1 MNFNRESFAIFFA
14 VVLALH
20 SLNLPWK
27 LRKFNL
33 LIFSY
38 IFYAAWKPE
47 FVLLIVFSTIV
58 DWFAA
63 RKMYYSES
71 KAVRNAWLGVSL
83 VANFGL
89 LSYFKYGQFLFDNYG
104 YLLSWLGEHH
114 SQVNLGITLP
124 VGISFYTFQTLSYSI
139 DAYRRTSEPWHSFLD
154 YALYV
159 TFFPQLVAGPIVRSS
174 DFLPQC
180 VEPKRA
186 NISQFSWGLAL
197 MLLGLFE
204 KVVLADVLLAPL
216 TEKAFSGAVPTDF
229 MQAWTG
235 VLSFAMQI
243 FGDFAGYST
252 TAIGIALCLGF
263 TFQDNFRFPYA
274 AVGFSDF
281 WQRWHISLSSW
292 LRDYLYISLGGNRKG
307 TFRTYY
313 HLMVTMLLGG
323 LWHGADWKFVAWG
336 GLHGVFLIIER
347 FAKRLVGH
355 WNIWRSNLMRLLLML
370 ITFGCICLTWVFFRA
385 NDFMSACNYVKALL
399 CVNCASPS
407 ASNVGYIKPIEQ
419 GLVIGIAMA
428 MLTLHWILRDT
439 TLEDAAKRVPW
450 WIRAIILSG
459 MMIAI
464 VTMTGD
470 DRAFIYFQF

>member
-1 MNFNRESFAIFFA
+1 
-14 VVLALH
+14 
-20 SLNLPWK
+20 
-27 LRKFNL
+27 
-33 LIFSY
+33 
-38 IFYAAWKPE
+38 
-47 FVLLIVFSTIV
+47 
-58 DWFAA
+58 
-63 RKMYYSES
+63 
-71 KAVRNAWLGVSL
+71 
-83 VANFGL
+83 
-89 LSYFKYGQFLFDNYG
+89 
-104 YLLSWLGEHH
+104 
-114 SQVNLGITLP
+114 LGITLP

-180 VEPKRA
+180 NEPKRA
-186 NISQFSWGLAL
+186 TTVQFSWGMVLV
-197 MLLGLFE
+197 LLGLFE
-204 KVVLADVLLAPL
+204 KVVVADVLLAPL
-216 TEKAFSGAVPTDF
+216 TEKAFGGGVPSDF
-229 MQAWTG
+229 VQAWAG

-307 TFRTYY
+307 AFRTYIN
-313 HLMVTMLLGG
+313 LMATMLLGG

-336 GLHGVFLIIER
+336 GLHGLFLIVER
-347 FAKRLVGH
+347 FSKRICGQWQIWSSTAAQLV
-355 WNIWRSNLMRLLLML
+355 LML

-385 NDFMSACNYVKALL
+385 KDFTSACQYIKTLL
-399 CVNCASPS
+399 YLSGPGNIESTA
-407 ASNVGYIKPIEQ
+407 GYIKPTEQ
-419 GLVIGIAMA
+419 ILVFGVAIA
-428 MLTLHWILRDT
+428 MLTLHWLLRET
-439 TLEDAAKRVPW
+439 TLEDAASRLPW
-450 WIRAIILSG
+450 WVRGICLSG
-459 MMIAI
+459 IIIAI
-464 VTMTGD
+464 VTMSGE